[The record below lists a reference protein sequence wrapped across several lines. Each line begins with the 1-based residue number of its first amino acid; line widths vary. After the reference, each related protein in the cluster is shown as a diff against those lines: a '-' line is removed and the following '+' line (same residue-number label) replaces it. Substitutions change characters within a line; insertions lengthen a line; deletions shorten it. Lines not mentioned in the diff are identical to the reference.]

1 MWYFNLISKFSLDQS
16 DKAQSTWKSPS
27 AKSHVYT
34 PFSDLGNAISLH
46 CFVQLPL
53 SRATPLLTKAK
64 VTPSPLDSRIP
75 PRPFTI
81 TPIIPNHLRILLA
94 RLKHRTHRTILVL
107 KPRNLAVLRNI
118 VLHVAVRGQ
127 VIHLPVF
134 RTVPRLPHGN
144 WGGARWDCR
153 VWLDRDGAEGSRRKC
168 CGTKVFAGELGSFVG
183 VFAVDTIV
191 TLCVFDGTTSRLPRT
206 ARPHS
211 IALGIALLEHHANT
225 TTIHAHAGHAS
236 SRREV
241 LPGAIGEE
249 IEWALLRGIKV
260 LAARDGGSTRRCG
273 AGFNGL
279 DARRQVHGVLFARK
293 TVVALRALGLAARV
307 LSRATR
313 PQDVS
318 LSIASTGTV
327 C

>member
-1 MWYFNLISKFSLDQS
+1 MWHFHLISKFSLDQS
-16 DKAQSTWKSPS
+16 EKAQSFRISLY
-27 AKSHVYT
+27 AKSYIYI
-34 PFSDLGNAISLH
+34 PLSDLKNAICLH
-46 CFVQLPL
+46 RSTHFVPIYP
-53 SRATPLLTKAK
+53 TPLLPKAK
-64 VTPSPLDSRIP
+64 VTPSPLDSNIL

-94 RLKHRTHRTILVL
+94 RLEHRTHRTILVL
-107 KPRNLAVLRNI
+107 KPRNLAIIRNI

-134 RTVPRLPHGN
+134 RYRTQTSARELGC
-144 WGGARWDCR
+144 ARWDCR
-153 VWLDRDGAEGSRRKC
+153 VRLDWEGAEGSRREC
-168 CGTKVFAGELGSFVG
+168 CGRIFARQDG

-191 TLCVFDGTTSRLPRT
+191 TLRIFHRATSRLSRT

-211 IALGIALLEHHANT
+211 IALGIAVLEHHANP

-236 SRREV
+236 SQREV
-241 LPGAIGEE
+241 LPGAVGEE
-249 IEWALLRGIKV
+249 IEWALLRGVEV
-260 LAARDGGSTRRCG
+260 LAACDSGSGSG

-279 DARRQVHGVLFARK
+279 DACRQVFGVLFAREA
-293 TVVALRALGLAARV
+293 VVALRALGLAAGV